1 MCMKLSL
8 GPILFFWPKAKVEQ
22 FYQEMS
28 QQPLDIIYLG
38 ETVCSKRREL
48 NLDAWLG
55 LARELQQSSKAQI
68 VLSGLTLIEANSE
81 ISSLKR
87 LCDNGEFMVE
97 ANDMA
102 AVQFLSE
109 RKLGFAGGPAL
120 NIYSGNTLAEFIDSG
135 MQRWSPPVE
144 CSAKIISSAL
154 HQLDELGVTRPEVE
168 IFAYGHLPL
177 AYSARCFTARAENR
191 PKDDCQLCCINYSE
205 GIAMLSQE
213 GQPVFTINGIQTMS
227 AEINNLL
234 ADFPSLARAGANIA
248 RLSPRHDGMAQIIK
262 VWDDVRNG
270 QQPPLAVQGCNGY
283 WHGRPGM
290 VSAEEAG
297 LC

>member
-1 MCMKLSL
+1 MKLAL
-8 GPILFFWPKAKVEQ
+8 GPILFFWPRAKVEA
-22 FYQEMS
+22 FYQEMAE
-28 QQPLDIIYLG
+28 QPLDYIYMG

-48 NLDAWLG
+48 NLDAWIG
-55 LARELQQSSKAQI
+55 LAQETQQHTKAQI
-68 VLSGLTLIEANSE
+68 LLSGLTLIEANSE
-81 ISSLKR
+81 IGALKR
-87 LCDNGEFMVE
+87 LCDNGEFTVE

-102 AVQFLSE
+102 AVQFLAE
-109 RKLGFAGGPAL
+109 RKLPFVGGPAL

-135 MQRWSPPVE
+135 MLRWSPPVE
-144 CSAKIISSAL
+144 CSKDIITSAL
-154 HQLDELGVTRPEVE
+154 AQLDQLGVKRPQVEV
-168 IFAYGHLPL
+168 FAYGHMPL

-205 GIAMLSQE
+205 GIPMLSQE
-213 GQPVFTINGIQTMS
+213 GQEVFTINGIQTMS

-234 ADFPSLARAGANIA
+234 ADYPSLVQAGADVA
-248 RLSPRHDGMAQIIK
+248 RLSPRAEGMLEVIQA
-262 VWDDVRNG
+262 WDTVRNG

-290 VSAEEAG
+290 VTAEEAG

>member
-1 MCMKLSL
+1 MKLSL
-8 GPILFFWPKAKVEQ
+8 GPIQFFWPKAKVEQ

-28 QQPLDIIYLG
+28 RQPLDIIYVG

-48 NLDAWLG
+48 GLDAWLG

-68 VLSGLTLIEANSE
+68 VVSGLTLIEANSE
-81 ISSLKR
+81 VSSLRR

-102 AVQFLSE
+102 AVQFLAE
-109 RKLGFAGGPAL
+109 RKLPFAGGPAL
-120 NIYSGNTLAEFIDSG
+120 NIYSGITLAEFIDSG

-144 CSAKIISSAL
+144 CSATHISAAL
-154 HQLDELGVTRPEVE
+154 HQLDELAVARPEVE
-168 IFAYGHLPL
+168 LFAYGHMPL

-191 PKDDCQLCCINYSE
+191 PKDDCQLCCINYNE
-205 GIAMLSQE
+205 GIPMLSQE

-227 AEINNLL
+227 AEPNNLL
-234 ADFPSLARAGANIA
+234 ADFASLAANGINIA
-248 RLSPRHDGMAQIIK
+248 RLSPRFAGMADIIQA
-262 VWDDVRNG
+262 WDKVRNG
-270 QQPPLAVQGCNGY
+270 QQPPLAVAGCNGY